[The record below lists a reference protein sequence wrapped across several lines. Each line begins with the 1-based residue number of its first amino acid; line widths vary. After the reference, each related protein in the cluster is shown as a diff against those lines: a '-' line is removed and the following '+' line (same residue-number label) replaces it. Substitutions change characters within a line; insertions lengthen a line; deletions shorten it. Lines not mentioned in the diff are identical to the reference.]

1 MASAKTKSKKRFASN
16 SVAPPDFPAGTPLLF
31 VDRCAW
37 SRRLGEALRNAGI
50 PFVAHDDKFAKN
62 CADVDWLPVVGREEW
77 IVITRDKNIRR
88 KPNELKAF
96 RDAKV
101 IAFALASGNAS
112 AEDTARLV
120 VGLYPKILRKTR
132 GAKPPAMFSV
142 TLAGT
147 ISPVRL

>member
-1 MASAKTKSKKRFASN
+1 MASAKRKSRKPSAS
-16 SVAPPDFPAGTPLLF
+16 SIAAPPDAPPLF
-31 VDRCAW
+31 IDRCAW
-37 SRRLGEALRNAGI
+37 SRRLGEALRDAGI
-50 PFVAHDDKFAKN
+50 PFIIHDDKFAKD
-62 CADVDWLPVVGREEW
+62 CADVDWLPVAGREGW

-96 RDAKV
+96 RGAKV
-101 IAFALASGNAS
+101 VAFALASGNAS

-120 VGLYPKILRKTR
+120 VGLYPKILRKVR

>member
-1 MASAKTKSKKRFASN
+1 MSAKRKSKKPSASS
-16 SVAPPDFPAGTPLLF
+16 SVAPLDAPPLF
-31 VDRCAW
+31 IDRCAW
-37 SRRLGEALRNAGI
+37 SQRLGEALRAADI
-50 PFVAHDDKFAKN
+50 PFIAHDDKFAKN
-62 CADVDWLPVVGREEW
+62 CADVDWLPVVGREGW

-88 KPNELKAF
+88 KPNELQAF
-96 RDAKV
+96 KDAKA

-120 VGLYPKILRKTR
+120 VGLYPRILRKVR
-132 GAKPPAMFSV
+132 GTKSPAMFSV